1 MTAQSGLW
9 RLKVSSQFSSS
20 HQLRNYQ
27 GKCENLHGHNFTVEA
42 EVEGSQLEPGT
53 GILIDFKD
61 LKAELAGIADSLDH
75 CHLNDLP
82 QFKEE
87 NPSSEHLA
95 RYIFRELQKRLE
107 PKPIKI
113 CSITVS
119 EKDSSR
125 ATYLE

>member
-27 GKCENLHGHNFTVEA
+27 GKCENLHGHNFMVEA
-42 EVEGSQLEPGT
+42 EVEGRQLDPDT

-61 LKAELAGIADSLDH
+61 LKAELADITDSLDH

-87 NPSSEHLA
+87 NPSSEHIA
-95 RYIFRELQKRLE
+95 RYIFKELQKRLE
-107 PKPIKI
+107 QKPVQI
-113 CSITVS
+113 SSLSVY

-125 ATYLE
+125 ATYME